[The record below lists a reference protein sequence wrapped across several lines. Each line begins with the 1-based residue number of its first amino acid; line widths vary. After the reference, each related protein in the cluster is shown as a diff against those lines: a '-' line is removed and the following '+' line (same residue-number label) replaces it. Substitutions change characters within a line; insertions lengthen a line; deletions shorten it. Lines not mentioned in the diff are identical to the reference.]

1 MYASFLPP
9 SFSLCCAYLISSFSE
24 CGRYSPGWGRWRG
37 ARSAEADEVV
47 LSAVL

>member
-1 MYASFLPP
+1 M
-9 SFSLCCAYLISSFSE
+9 
-24 CGRYSPGWGRWRG
+24 YSPGWGRWRG